1 MKITYKCLK
10 KVDNLENSD
19 TTSSNEVIHNDEQID
34 SLKSDFTSVV
44 ENTFTYETIINY
56 YTQGDSILLESN
68 NFGSSF
74 VDNLIKGVTS
84 GETLIINPSNVNESA
99 PISFNN
105 AGYLTNINANYSGN
119 LSFTFNSYKV
129 EVRNIRLSVTGSG
142 LYNESV
148 NTSHKIAL

>member
-1 MKITYKCLK
+1 MMKITYKFLK

-19 TTSSNEVIHNDEQID
+19 TTSSNEVTHNDEQID

-74 VDNLIKGVTS
+74 V
-84 GETLIINPSNVNESA
+84 
-99 PISFNN
+99 
-105 AGYLTNINANYSGN
+105 
-119 LSFTFNSYKV
+119 
-129 EVRNIRLSVTGSG
+129 
-142 LYNESV
+142 
-148 NTSHKIAL
+148 